1 MLNHTALAR
10 LFLIGLGIVGLYTA
24 ASEISP
30 EGVSLIPCVL
40 HAVTDVP
47 CPGCGMTRACL
58 ALIHGHF
65 ADAWRYHPFSFLIIG
80 LAVGMAFFP
89 IWLKSAWTRCSPY
102 TRNVIT
108 IGGIMLCLSLWIHQL
123 FS

>member
-1 MLNHTALAR
+1 MLNHTVLAR

-30 EGVSLIPCVL
+30 EGVSLIPCVF

-123 FS
+123 FT